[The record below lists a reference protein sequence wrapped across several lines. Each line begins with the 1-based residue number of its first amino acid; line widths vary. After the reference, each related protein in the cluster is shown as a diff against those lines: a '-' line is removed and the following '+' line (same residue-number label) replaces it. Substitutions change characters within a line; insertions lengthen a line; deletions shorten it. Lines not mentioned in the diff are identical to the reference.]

1 MLFSI
6 RAPHSVYILLPSKTS
21 HLFILITFA
30 PFGLPALIWNS
41 YKNIQDYI
49 EKIWKLEKFL
59 SKNYVVVDT
68 GRLTVKEENYFY
80 L

>member
-6 RAPHSVYILLPSKTS
+6 RAPHSVYILLPSKAS

-41 YKNIQDYI
+41 YKNIKDYTAQ
-49 EKIWKLEKFL
+49 IWKLEKFL